1 MGADQVF
8 NWINNMEKIHE
19 HNQKDMER
27 SFRKTFMG
35 NRYFNGCMVAL
46 CLIILTGC
54 STIKKAAIVGASAGL
69 GATAGSVIGGG
80 AIAPIAGSMVAAS
93 VASAATNTTGG
104 EAQAL
109 EITGDATIV
118 QEAPSNFFSLLQQL
132 VEVGGWLLILIF
144 VVPMVLGWIIP
155 GPLTTH
161 KKKKKS

>member
-80 AIAPIAGSMVAAS
+80 AIAPIAGSMAGAS
-93 VASAATNTTGG
+93 VASVVTDGMKG
-104 EAQAL
+104 ESAQAL
-109 EITGDATIV
+109 EVTGDATII

-132 VEVGGWLLILIF
+132 VEMGGWLLILVIL
-144 VVPMVLGWIIP
+144 VPMVLGWVLP
-155 GPLTTH
+155 GPLE
-161 KKKKKS
+161 KKKKKR

>member
-1 MGADQVF
+1 MET
-8 NWINNMEKIHE
+8 ING
-19 HNQKDMER
+19 HNQEDMER
-27 SFRKTFMG
+27 NLRKTFMG

-93 VASAATNTTGG
+93 VASAATGG
-104 EAQAL
+104 KTDSTQAL

-118 QEAPSNFFSLLQQL
+118 QEAPSNFFDLLEEL
-132 VEVGGWLLILIF
+132 VSMGGWLLVLII
-144 VVPMVLGWIIP
+144 VVPMVLGWVLP
-155 GPLTTH
+155 GPLERR
-161 KKKKKS
+161 KKKKN

>member
-1 MGADQVF
+1 M
-8 NWINNMEKIHE
+8 
-19 HNQKDMER
+19 
-27 SFRKTFMG
+27 
-35 NRYFNGCMVAL
+35 
-46 CLIILTGC
+46 ILTGC

-69 GATAGSVIGGG
+69 GATAGSVIAGG

-93 VASAATNTTGG
+93 VASAATDSMVKGG
-104 EAQAL
+104 PTQPL
-109 EITGDATIV
+109 EITGDATII

-161 KKKKKS
+161 RKKKKS

>member
-1 MGADQVF
+1 MEIKLHG
-8 NWINNMEKIHE
+8 NNQESV
-19 HNQKDMER
+19 ER

-35 NRYFNGCMVAL
+35 NRYLNGCMVAL
-46 CLIILTGC
+46 CLIVLTGC

-69 GATAGSVIGGG
+69 GATAGSVIAGG
-80 AIAPIAGSMVAAS
+80 AIAPIAGSMMGAS
-93 VASAATNTTGG
+93 VASAVTNTTGTDTP
-104 EAQAL
+104 QSL

-161 KKKKKS
+161 RKKKKS

>member
-1 MGADQVF
+1 MRK
-8 NWINNMEKIHE
+8 ING
-19 HNQKDMER
+19 HNQESVER

-35 NRYFNGCMVAL
+35 NRYLNGCMVAV
-46 CLIILTGC
+46 CLTILTTGC
-54 STIKKAAIVGASAGL
+54 STIKKAGIVGASAGL

-80 AIAPIAGSMVAAS
+80 AIAPIAGSMIGAS
-93 VASAATNTTGG
+93 VASAVTHTTTDTP
-104 EAQAL
+104 QAL
-109 EITGDATIV
+109 EIAGDATIV

-161 KKKKKS
+161 RKKKKS

>member
-1 MGADQVF
+1 
-8 NWINNMEKIHE
+8 
-19 HNQKDMER
+19 
-27 SFRKTFMG
+27 
-35 NRYFNGCMVAL
+35 MVAL
-46 CLIILTGC
+46 CLIVLTGC

-69 GATAGSVIGGG
+69 GATAGSVIAGG
-80 AIAPIAGSMVAAS
+80 AIAPIAGSMMGAS
-93 VASAATNTTGG
+93 VASAVTNTMGTDTP
-104 EAQAL
+104 QAL

-161 KKKKKS
+161 RKKKKS